1 VQEPYWVG
9 IKVVLALHDRLLA
22 AAGGLPSLR
31 DKGLLQSA
39 LARPRRYFGY
49 TKDCR
54 IVDLAASYTSAIA
67 RDHPFV
73 DGNKHTAFLVGVLFM
88 EMNHCHFTASEEE
101 AAVAVNGLAAGALL
115 DADYAVFLADNS
127 A

>member
-1 VQEPYWVG
+1 VQEPDWVG
-9 IKVVLALHDRLLA
+9 IKVVLACTIGCWRHWA
-22 AAGGLPSLR
+22 ATCSAR
-31 DKGLLQSA
+31 KGLLQSA
-39 LARPRRYFGY
+39 LARPRHYFGY

-88 EMNHCHFTASEEE
+88 EMNNCRFPASEQD
-101 AAVAVNGLAAGALL
+101 AAVAVNGLAAGTLL
-115 DADYAVFLADNS
+115 DADYAAFLADHS
-127 A
+127 K